1 MTPRLFPKNR
11 RMATAD
17 SPNNNLLPWRPAF
30 RLLLEIATTGD
41 ASGVSLI
48 NEVPS
53 NINEVPSNR
62 ESLGGDYT
70 VFLAETGER

>member
-11 RMATAD
+11 RMATAS

-53 NINEVPSNR
+53 NR

>member
-41 ASGVSLI
+41 GSGIALI
-48 NEVPS
+48 NEVPP
-53 NINEVPSNR
+53 NL
-62 ESLGGDYT
+62 ESLGAIT
-70 VFLAETGER
+70 P

>member
-1 MTPRLFPKNR
+1 
-11 RMATAD
+11 MATAS

-53 NINEVPSNR
+53 NR

>member
-53 NINEVPSNR
+53 NR

>member
-11 RMATAD
+11 RMGTAD

-30 RLLLEIATTGD
+30 RLLLRIATTGD
-41 ASGVSLI
+41 GSGVSL
-48 NEVPS
+48 
-53 NINEVPSNR
+53 INEVPSNR

>member
-41 ASGVSLI
+41 GSGIALI
-48 NEVPS
+48 TEVPP
-53 NINEVPSNR
+53 NL
-62 ESLGGDYT
+62 ESLGAIT
-70 VFLAETGER
+70 P